1 MFYSIRKQ
9 YTIVYH
15 MILVYGSIYYI
26 TPQYSSIYQGPL
38 IKAMASPQTPS
49 PSLDAGIRMSP
60 FIVRAEGSA
69 SENSGFEDLGFL
81 GLGQTVRD
89 SGGGL
94 LRYTLVFC
102 GFCGFFGRRGQGWG
116 FLDLGFWV
124 CWFWTKG

>member
-1 MFYSIRKQ
+1 
-9 YTIVYH
+9 

-69 SENSGFEDLGFL
+69 SENSGFEDLGFW
-81 GLGQTVRD
+81 V
-89 SGGGL
+89 SGKQFEIPGAG
-94 LRYTLVFC
+94 C
-102 GFCGFFGRRGQGWG
+102 
-116 FLDLGFWV
+116 
-124 CWFWTKG
+124 